1 MIQEE
6 EDFLRALNRFH
17 KLGPAFHMTGT
28 SRGKMILMGTVVR
41 LSEISPD
48 GKVRVSDLVS
58 TLQMPA
64 PGVSR
69 LLKGLEEEGLV
80 VRTIDPSDRRNT
92 LVSLTDSGCAETER
106 GRAWINQTV
115 DAITEGMGVEKIQTL
130 TTLLNEL
137 YDQINRVCLNP
148 EEKKEGKLSNKNH
161 RQ

>member
-17 KLGPAFHMTGT
+17 KLGPAFHMTGI

-41 LSEISPD
+41 LSMASPN

-58 TLQMPA
+58 MLQMPA

-69 LLKGLEEEGLV
+69 LLKALEEEGLV

-92 LVSLTDSGCAETER
+92 LVSLTDSGRAETER

-130 TTLLNEL
+130 TALLNEL
-137 YDQINRVCLNP
+137 YDQINRVCLKP
-148 EEKKEGKLSNKNH
+148 EEKKETE
-161 RQ
+161 